1 MCRNAPVCAAD
12 VAWILPC
19 DGRENFRAQVMKTR
33 EIQRVG
39 RFWLA
44 TTQRADGQW
53 IAWAQTTPIYADAP
67 LAESRERVWLASG
80 FSREQA
86 TAKLKR
92 ELALPPYDAA
102 TERERR
108 QCWHMLMVAVGIVIL
123 GIVAGQP
130 VLSFAGIIGIG
141 HGLYACALLTE
152 ESEDR
157 RV

>member
-1 MCRNAPVCAAD
+1 
-12 VAWILPC
+12 
-19 DGRENFRAQVMKTR
+19 MKTR

-44 TTQRADGQW
+44 TTQCADGQW
-53 IAWAQTTPIYADAP
+53 VAWAQTTPIYTDAP

-102 TERERR
+102 SVQERHR
-108 QCWHMLMVAVGIVIL
+108 CWLMLLTATGMALGGVLAAEPTLFFGGIV
-123 GIVAGQP
+123 
-130 VLSFAGIIGIG
+130 GIG
-141 HGLYACALLTE
+141 HGLYACVWL
-152 ESEDR
+152 SERSDSR
-157 RV
+157 RA